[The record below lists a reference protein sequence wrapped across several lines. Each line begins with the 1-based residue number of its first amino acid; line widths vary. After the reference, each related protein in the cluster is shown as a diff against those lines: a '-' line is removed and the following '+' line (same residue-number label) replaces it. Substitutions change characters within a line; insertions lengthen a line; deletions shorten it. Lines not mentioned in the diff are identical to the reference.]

1 MKKLI
6 RSLFILSREGLWIAI
21 AGAAIYG
28 GYLGFQYLG
37 ENRENVEIAPIERPL
52 ALVETVEVEPF
63 EQPLPIRAEG
73 FIRPNRQV
81 SLSAQTGGRISELHP
96 AILDLGSFAK
106 GDVLVQL
113 DDSTERA
120 FLYQTDANV
129 QATQARLDLVLIQVK
144 RTEELLARGVAT
156 QQTLD
161 QFNSQKSEL
170 EASLNAL
177 SAGRRSAAIAVAN
190 KQIIAPFDGSVS
202 EKLLE
207 VGSVVGNGQSIAEI
221 YTDHRMD
228 VVIPVREAEAALIPE
243 LFNEDQAKAHVSVDF
258 AGQTYVW
265 TAHVT
270 GVDPS
275 LDSRTRTL
283 SVTVSLDD
291 LDMPILKKPSLIA
304 SGSPP
309 ALINAFSKVEIAGA
323 QLNNVYAIPST
334 SLRNGNQIWVFDP
347 TDGDLG
353 QLTPIDVQP
362 VHVDGETTF
371 AVVENWPTG
380 TRLISTSLA
389 AVSDGMILRDISKP
403 DMKQTAELQ
412 VE

>member
-1 MKKLI
+1 MKKLL
-6 RSLFILSREGLWIAI
+6 RSLFILLREGLWIAI

-37 ENRENVEIAPIERPL
+37 ENRKVVEISPIERPL

-73 FIRPNRQV
+73 FIRPYRQV

-96 AILDLGSFAK
+96 AILDLGSFTK
-106 GDVLVQL
+106 GDVLVKL

-120 FLYQTDANV
+120 LLYQTDANV
-129 QATQARLDLVLIQVK
+129 QATQARLNLVLIQVK

-161 QFNSQKSEL
+161 QFNSQKAEL

-177 SAGRRSAAIAVAN
+177 RAGRRSAAIAVSN
-190 KQIIAPFDGSVS
+190 KQIIAPFDGSVR

-207 VGSVVGNGQSIAEI
+207 VGSVVANGQSIAEI
-221 YTDHRMD
+221 YTDSRME

-265 TAHVT
+265 AARVT
-270 GVDPS
+270 RVDPS

-283 SVTVSLDD
+283 SITVSLDD
-291 LDMPILKKPSLIA
+291 LDLPILRNPSLTA
-304 SGSPP
+304 SSSPP

-323 QLNNVYAIPST
+323 QLENTYAIPST
-334 SLRNGNQIWVFDP
+334 SVRNGNQIWVFDP
-347 TDGDLG
+347 TEGDQGMLA
-353 QLTPIDVQP
+353 QIDVQP

-371 AVVENWPTG
+371 VVVDNWPSG
-380 TRLISTSLA
+380 TRLIRTSLA
-389 AVSDGMILRDISKP
+389 AASAGMFLTDITKP
-403 DMKQTAELQ
+403 DMNLTAELL

>member
-120 FLYQTDANV
+120 LLYQTDANV

-258 AGQTYVW
+258 ADQTYVW